1 MKCLLCSASFDND
14 EKLIEHYVEYHK
26 VDRNNR
32 FFQKL
37 FQLTKKGSIFRKC
50 LRYGAFLSAENFK
63 VKHDF
68 LKHYADGDSVLFEDK
83 PIEIVKTRNI
93 TKYEVSVNKHTDY
106 YDFGNAQQVVDDFLR
121 NVRSKFRPRS
131 DVLLKRGFLI
141 ENIHPFLHENSISI
155 LNTRCWSTEPYQT
168 KYFYDYIFYSLR
180 ENILKRVIVN
190 EMSGSSWGFRR
201 FVYLNLKTID
211 LETKILK

>member
-1 MKCLLCSASFDND
+1 MKCLLCSVSFDNN
-14 EKLIEHYVEYHK
+14 ERLIEHYVEYHK

-68 LKHYADGDSVLFEDK
+68 LKHYADGDSVPFEDK

-93 TKYEVSVNKHTDY
+93 TKYEISVNKQADY
-106 YDFGNAQQVVDDFLR
+106 YDFRNAQQVIDDFLR
-121 NVRSKFRPRS
+121 NVR
-131 DVLLKRGFLI
+131 
-141 ENIHPFLHENSISI
+141 
-155 LNTRCWSTEPYQT
+155 
-168 KYFYDYIFYSLR
+168 
-180 ENILKRVIVN
+180 
-190 EMSGSSWGFRR
+190 
-201 FVYLNLKTID
+201 
-211 LETKILK
+211 